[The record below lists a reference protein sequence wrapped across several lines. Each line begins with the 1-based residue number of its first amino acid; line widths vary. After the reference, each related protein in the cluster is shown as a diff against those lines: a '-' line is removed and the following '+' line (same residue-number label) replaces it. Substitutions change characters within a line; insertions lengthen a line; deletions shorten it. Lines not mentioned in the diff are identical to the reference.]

1 MSLTIQGLLR
11 DSITICDSG
20 STDAFGTRPP
30 EIRAANVSC
39 RFVESGEQVWNRSNN
54 GGGVVMLGTAQVWI
68 DGDAPVQYGDTVID
82 DTTGKKYRVVK
93 ISKPKDLFETGV
105 DHTKLVLE

>member
-1 MSLTIQGLLR
+1 
-11 DSITICDSG
+11 
-20 STDAFGTRPP
+20 
-30 EIRAANVSC
+30 
-39 RFVESGEQVWNRSNN
+39 
-54 GGGVVMLGTAQVWI
+54 MLGTAQVWI

>member
-30 EIRAANVSC
+30 EIRAENVAC
-39 RFVESGEQVWNRSNN
+39 RFVESGEQTWKN
-54 GGGVVMLGTAQVWI
+54 GGVVMLGTAQVWI

-82 DTTGKKYRVVK
+82 NSTGKKYRVVK
-93 ISKPKDLFETGV
+93 ITKPKDLFETGV